1 MIGDIAR
8 SLSQRAAGQ
17 LSAALALLGDRARN
31 LPGILVYHRVT
42 DRTPG
47 AGEPTINVTPTQFRR
62 QLAGLQARGYQFW
75 PLQRLLSAAVKA
87 TPIDPR
93 VVVVTFDDGYQCVA
107 TEAYPILRDLQIPAT
122 VFVNTAYLDGRAPFP
137 FDRWSKAECKLLPA
151 PAYRPLSWDECR
163 EMQDSGLI
171 EIGAHTHTHADFRG
185 KPAEFQEDLTTCV
198 IELRSELDIAD
209 VSFAFPFGRRR
220 HGFVDDHLL
229 AAARRAGVT
238 CALTTECELVDP
250 RSDPFGWGRFN
261 VYDWD
266 TATTIAARLR
276 GWYSWAPRCQDQ
288 IATWK
293 RRALQKAGLL

>member
-1 MIGDIAR
+1 MIGDVAR

-17 LSAALALLGDRARN
+17 LSAALALLGDRAHN

-47 AGEPTINVTPTQFRR
+47 AGEPTINVTPQQFRR
-62 QLAGLQARGYQFW
+62 QLAGLQARGYRFW
-75 PLQRLLSAAVKA
+75 SLQRLLTAARRA
-87 TPIDPR
+87 EPIDPQ

-107 TEAYPILRDLQIPAT
+107 TEAFPILQELKIPAT
-122 VFVNTAYLDGRAPFP
+122 VFVNTAFLDCPAPFP
-137 FDRWSKAECKLLPA
+137 FDRWSKAEFKILPE
-151 PAYRPLSWDECR
+151 PAYRPLTWDECR
-163 EMQDSGLI
+163 AMQQSGLI

-185 KPAEFQEDLTTCV
+185 KPTELHDDLQICV
-198 IELRSELDIAD
+198 CQLRRELSLTE

-220 HGFVDDHLL
+220 HGFVDDQLL
-229 AAARRAGVT
+229 TAARRAGVS

-250 RSDPFGWGRFN
+250 LSDPFGWGRFN

-266 TATTIAARLR
+266 SSATIAARLR
-276 GWYSWAPRCQDQ
+276 GWYGWAPRCQDQ

-293 RRALQKAGLL
+293 RQALHGVGRV